1 MAAKAT
7 YNSYSYKLVL
17 LDPPSVF
24 TYAAIA
30 VTMSELS

>member
-7 YNSYSYKLVL
+7 YNSYGYKLVL

-24 TYAAIA
+24 TYAAMAI
-30 VTMSELS
+30 TISELS